1 MQEGVTDVLNVTEMA
16 QELKELT
23 AWQETPEPLEIYD
36 YVKMVVRA
44 VKKFFVDINHP
55 AEYNQALWTT
65 NDNNETCYDREFL
78 LDEEEYIKILCRVEF
93 FQRVQM
99 DVNNSF
105 GYSTNALTVTNAD
118 KPYANLKDTITDLQ
132 NERRIAF
139 NKMIRYTLGE

>member
-1 MQEGVTDVLNVTEMA
+1 MLNVTEVA
-16 QELKELT
+16 EELKELT
-23 AWQETPEPLEIYD
+23 AWQETPEKLDTSD

-44 VKKFFVDINHP
+44 IKKFFVDINHP
-55 AEYNQALWTT
+55 TDYNPSLWTT
-65 NDNNETCYDREFL
+65 NDKNETCYDRDFL
-78 LDEEEYIKILCRVEF
+78 LDEEEYIKILCRMEF

-118 KPYANLKDTITDLQ
+118 KPYANLKDTLEDIQ
-132 NERRIAF
+132 HERRIAF

>member
-1 MQEGVTDVLNVTEMA
+1 MLNVTEVA
-16 QELKELT
+16 EELKELT
-23 AWQETPEPLEIYD
+23 AWQETPEKLDTSD

-44 VKKFFVDINHP
+44 IKKFFVDINHP
-55 AEYNQALWTT
+55 TDYDPYLWTT
-65 NDNNETCYDREFL
+65 NDKNETCYDRDFP
-78 LDEEEYIKILCRVEF
+78 LDEEEYIKILCRMEF

-118 KPYANLKDTITDLQ
+118 KPYANLKDTLEDIQ
-132 NERRIAF
+132 HERRIAF

>member
-1 MQEGVTDVLNVTEMA
+1 VLNVTEVA
-16 QELKELT
+16 EELKELT
-23 AWQETPEPLEIYD
+23 AWQETPEKLDTSD

-44 VKKFFVDINHP
+44 IKKFFVDINHP
-55 AEYNQALWTT
+55 TDYDPYLWTT
-65 NDNNETCYDREFL
+65 NDKNETCYDRDFP
-78 LDEEEYIKILCRVEF
+78 LDEEEYIKILCRMEF

-118 KPYANLKDTITDLQ
+118 KPYANLKDTLEDIQ
-132 NERRIAF
+132 HERRIAF

>member
-1 MQEGVTDVLNVTEMA
+1 MLNVTEVA
-16 QELKELT
+16 EELKELT
-23 AWQETPEPLEIYD
+23 AWQETPEKLDTSD

-44 VKKFFVDINHP
+44 IKKFFVDINHP
-55 AEYNQALWTT
+55 TDYDPYLWTT
-65 NDNNETCYDREFL
+65 NDKNETCYDRDFL
-78 LDEEEYIKILCRVEF
+78 LDEEEYIKILCRIEF
-93 FQRVQM
+93 FQRVQT

-132 NERRIAF
+132 HERRIAF